1 MENAHDHFI
10 SSIRFNKKYGVI
22 ASTGNDM
29 KVKIWQLKWL
39 ISSMNYISLD
49 I

>member
-1 MENAHDHFI
+1 MENAHEHFI

-29 KVKIWQLKWL
+29 KVKIWQLK
-39 ISSMNYISLD
+39 
-49 I
+49 